1 MNEEQCERL
10 VKAFEK
16 IAEWF
21 ELNPLSDVAGAIEEI
36 SNSIDEMNNKEE

>member
-10 VKAFEK
+10 LIAFDI

-36 SNSIDEMNNKEE
+36 SNAIDEMNNKEE